1 MGAVHLHVDYT
12 APLDELRGELGRIV
26 EESDLW
32 DGREVGLQATDTKD
46 RTLELRIVASAAD
59 APRAWDLRCHIRE
72 RLVDYLVRNHPD
84 APPRIRDE
92 VIGAAA
98 DAG

>member
-1 MGAVHLHVDYT
+1 M
-12 APLDELRGELGRIV
+12 V
-26 EESDLW
+26 EATDLW

-72 RLVDYLVRNHPD
+72 RLVDDLVTHHPG
-84 APPRIRDE
+84 ALPRIRDE
-92 VIGAAA
+92 LIGAGA
-98 DAG
+98 DGG